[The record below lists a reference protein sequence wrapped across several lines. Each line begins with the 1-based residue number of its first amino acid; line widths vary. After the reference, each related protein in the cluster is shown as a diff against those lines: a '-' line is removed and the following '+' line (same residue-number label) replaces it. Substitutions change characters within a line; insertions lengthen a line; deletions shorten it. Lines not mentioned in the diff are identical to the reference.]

1 MTSMLP
7 HRRRAAELAD
17 AIEGRRPARTAEVRE
32 LVAVAAAMQ
41 ATPAVVPRADFAAEL
56 RAELVAAAHRELS
69 LPPSGDPASR
79 ATRPQRS
86 RYRRM
91 GLAAATGAFV
101 VVGGTT
107 GIASASADALPGD
120 LLYPV
125 KRGVEQIDL
134 ALTTDPTERGRL
146 ELELADTRLEEVSLL
161 LESDDPVAEAL
172 VAETLADFTES
183 AGNGSDLLFESQD
196 ASERAEAAALVNGFA
211 VESSLTLNVLAAEL
225 AGVPQPVDAVRAF
238 SGAAEM
244 MASIDAAATSACP
257 TCLEDEDS
265 VSVTDPGGGEPP
277 VLNVIDS
284 DGDLVVTGA
293 MPDSGAVS
301 GSAGPAVGSGSVPP
315 QAAGGA
321 GGSAGYLP
329 PVADLP
335 RTTSEPAP
343 GAGGSATVYPPP
355 IGVPPTVVT
364 PAPTTVPPSVEPGGT
379 TSQAPTAPT
388 APQETT
394 PPTTD
399 PLAPGQT
406 PTTGEPPATTA
417 DPDSEADSDA
427 PEADGDVFSEPAPEL
442 EPAPSAE
449 PTPDS
454 STESAPP
461 TDSDDNAEPGPD
473 TTQTPDPSGAGDV
486 PPLAV
491 S

>member
-7 HRRRAAELAD
+7 HRRRAEELAD
-17 AIEGRRPARTAEVRE
+17 AIEGRRPATTAEVRE

-41 ATPAVVPRADFAAEL
+41 ATPAVVPRADFTAEL
-56 RAELVAAAHRELS
+56 RAELVAAAHRELPS
-69 LPPSGDPASR
+69 SGDPAPR
-79 ATRPQRS
+79 AARPQRS

-146 ELELADTRLEEVSLL
+146 ELELADTRLEEVGLL
-161 LESDDPVAEAL
+161 LDSGDPVAEAL

-183 AGNGSDLLFESQD
+183 AENGSDLLFVSQE
-196 ASERAEAAALVNGFA
+196 ASDRAEAATLVNGFA

-225 AGVPQPVDAVRAF
+225 AGIPQPVDAVRAF

-257 TCLEDEDS
+257 SCLQDEDS

-284 DGDLVVTGA
+284 DGDLVVTGT
-293 MPDSGAVS
+293 MPDSGAVG
-301 GSAGPAVGSGSVPP
+301 GSAGPAVGSGYAPP
-315 QAAGGA
+315 QGA
-321 GGSAGYLP
+321 GGSGGYLP

-335 RTTSEPAP
+335 RTTSGPAP
-343 GAGGSATVYPPP
+343 GAGGSTTVYPPP
-355 IGVPPTVVT
+355 IGVPPTVAT
-364 PAPTTVPPSVEPGGT
+364 PAPTTVPPPVEQGT
-379 TSQAPTAPT
+379 ASPAPTAPT
-388 APQETT
+388 GTT
-394 PPTTD
+394 PPATD
-399 PLAPGQT
+399 PLVPGQT
-406 PTTGEPPATTA
+406 PTTSEPPATTA
-417 DPDSEADSDA
+417 DPDAEADSDA
-427 PEADGDVFSEPAPEL
+427 PEADGDVFSEPAPESEPEL
-442 EPAPSAE
+442 EPAPTAD

-461 TDSDDNAEPGPD
+461 LESDDGTDAEPGPD
-473 TTQTPDPSGAGDV
+473 TTETPDLGASGDA

-491 S
+491 P